1 MKNPKAY
8 YILGAIVCI
17 IAAIIAI
24 VAMTLPSAI
33 PEYGQVLGW
42 VCLGIVVIAIVLF
55 FFGIYLVKKGNFIKL
70 NKVNEDANKLD
81 EEFEQK
87 LEEKYKDQ

>member
-1 MKNPKAY
+1 MKNPKSY
-8 YILGAIVCI
+8 YILGAVVCI

-42 VCLGIVVIAIVLF
+42 VGLGIVVIAIVLF